1 MLTQGERSEPWDT
14 RNKLKPTNMKK
25 TIIATFVAL
34 SMLTVG
40 CNHGNGE
47 LVNEK
52 QVQVIEQ
59 YVDHTIAPTYTNLA
73 NQSEQLVNE
82 LTAFRASHSQADL
95 NQACETFLAARAW
108 WEKSEAF
115 LFGAASDFGID
126 PHIDSWPLDVA
137 AFNTMMS
144 NTAQIQAMD
153 SEDGDVYAGEQLG
166 NALLG
171 FHGIEYILFRD
182 GQVKNAS
189 EISDLEMIYAIA
201 VAGDLR
207 NRCFQLEVSWIGNK
221 AAQSHRDKVEEL
233 ELNSTVNGGSYSY
246 GDNLKKAGNPGS
258 TYASSVSGL
267 MAIVDGC
274 KTIADEVGTSKIG
287 KPYNGEDPNYIES
300 PYSQKSIDDFY
311 DNILS
316 IQNAYYGGIEGQ
328 RSDKLSLHAYIKKM
342 DNKLDNE
349 VEAAINTALDK
360 ISAMPR
366 PFVNNYTT
374 AKNAE
379 AIEACQNLDDV
390 LSKVN
395 EALRTYE
402 E

>member
-1 MLTQGERSEPWDT
+1 ML
-14 RNKLKPTNMKK
+14 
-25 TIIATFVAL
+25 A
-34 SMLTVG
+34 VG
-40 CNHGNGE
+40 CHHGEGN

-59 YVDHTIAPTYTNLA
+59 YVDHTVAPTYTNLA
-73 NQSEQLVNE
+73 NSTERLVNE
-82 LTAFRASHSQADL
+82 LTAFRASHSQSDL
-95 NQACETFLAARAW
+95 NKACETFLSARAW

-171 FHGIEYILFRD
+171 FHGIEYILFHN
-182 GQVKNAS
+182 GQVKSAS

-287 KPYNGEDPNYIES
+287 KPYNGEDANYIES
-300 PYSQKSIDDFY
+300 PYSQKSIEDFY

-328 RSDKLSLHAYIKKM
+328 RNDKLSLHAYVKKM

-349 VEAAINTALDK
+349 VEEAINTALTK
-360 ISAMPR
+360 INAMPR
-366 PFVNNYTT
+366 PFVQNYTNP
-374 AKNAE
+374 ANGE
-379 AIEACQNLDDV
+379 AIEACQTLDEV
-390 LSKVN
+390 LSRVN
-395 EALRTYE
+395 DALRTYE
-402 E
+402 D

>member
-1 MLTQGERSEPWDT
+1 
-14 RNKLKPTNMKK
+14 MKK
-25 TIIATFVAL
+25 TITATLVAIALLA
-34 SMLTVG
+34 VG
-40 CNHGNGE
+40 CKHGEGN

-73 NQSEQLVNE
+73 NYTDQLVNE
-82 LTAFRASHSQADL
+82 LTAFRASHSQGDL
-95 NQACETFLAARAW
+95 NKACETFLAARAW

-171 FHGIEYILFRD
+171 FHGIEYILFNN

-207 NRCFQLEVSWIGNK
+207 NRCFQLEVSWIGDK

-300 PYSQKSIDDFY
+300 PYSQKSINDFY

-328 RSDKLSLHAYIKKM
+328 RNDKLSLHTYVKKM

-349 VEAAINTALDK
+349 VEDAINTALEK
-360 ISAMPR
+360 INAMPR
-366 PFVNNYTT
+366 PFVNNYTNP
-374 AKNAE
+374 KNAE
-379 AIEACQNLDDV
+379 AIEACQALDEV

-402 E
+402 D

>member
-1 MLTQGERSEPWDT
+1 MNSP
-14 RNKLKPTNMKK
+14 NM
-25 TIIATFVAL
+25 
-34 SMLTVG
+34 
-40 CNHGNGE
+40 
-47 LVNEK
+47 
-52 QVQVIEQ
+52 
-59 YVDHTIAPTYTNLA
+59 
-73 NQSEQLVNE
+73 
-82 LTAFRASHSQADL
+82 
-95 NQACETFLAARAW
+95 LAALA
-108 WEKSEAF
+108 
-115 LFGAASDFGID
+115 G
-126 PHIDSWPLDVA
+126 
-137 AFNTMMS
+137 
-144 NTAQIQAMD
+144 
-153 SEDGDVYAGEQLG
+153 EDGDVVAGEQLG

-171 FHGIEYILFRD
+171 FHGIEYILFNNGQARD
-182 GQVKNAS
+182 AS
-189 EISDLEMIYAIA
+189 EVTETQMVYAVA

-207 NRCFQLEVSWIGNK
+207 NRCFQLEVSWIGD
-221 AAQSHRDKVEEL
+221 AAAKTHRDKVEEL

-258 TYASSVSGL
+258 TYASSVMGL

-300 PYSQKSIDDFY
+300 PYSQKSIDDFH

-328 RSDKLSLHAYIKKM
+328 RNDKLSLHAYVKKM
-342 DNKLDNE
+342 DSKLDNE

-366 PFVNNYTT
+366 PFVNNYTN

-402 E
+402 D

>member
-1 MLTQGERSEPWDT
+1 
-14 RNKLKPTNMKK
+14 MKK
-25 TIIATFVAL
+25 TFLATIVAIA
-34 SMLTVG
+34 MLAVG
-40 CNHGNGE
+40 CKHGEGN

-73 NQSEQLVNE
+73 NNTEQLVNE
-82 LTAFRASHSQADL
+82 LTAFRASHSQSDL
-95 NQACETFLAARAW
+95 NKACETFLAARAW

-144 NTAQIQAMD
+144 NTTQIQAMD

-171 FHGIEYILFRD
+171 FHGIEYILFRN
-182 GQVKNAS
+182 GQVKNAA

-207 NRCFQLEVSWIGNK
+207 DRCFQLEVSWIGDK

-258 TYASSVSGL
+258 TYASSVNGL
-267 MAIVDGC
+267 MAIIDGC

-287 KPYNGEDPNYIES
+287 KPYNGEDHNYIES

-328 RSDKLSLHAYIKKM
+328 RNDKLSLHAYVKKM

-349 VEAAINTALDK
+349 VEEAINNALTK
-360 ISAMPR
+360 INAMPR
-366 PFVNNYTT
+366 PFVNNYTNP
-374 AKNAE
+374 KNAE
-379 AIEACQNLDDV
+379 AIEACQALDEV
-390 LSKVN
+390 LSRVN

-402 E
+402 D

>member
-1 MLTQGERSEPWDT
+1 
-14 RNKLKPTNMKK
+14 MKK
-25 TIIATFVAL
+25 TFIATIVAIAFVAA
-34 SMLTVG
+34 G

-52 QVQVIEQ
+52 QAQVLQQ
-59 YVDHTIAPTYTNLA
+59 YVDHTIAPTYTHLA
-73 NQSEQLVNE
+73 NYTDQLVNE
-82 LTAFRASHSQADL
+82 LETFRTSGSQSDL
-95 NQACETFLAARAW
+95 NKVCETFLNARAW

-126 PHIDSWPLDVA
+126 PHIDSWPLDVD
-137 AFNTMMS
+137 AFNNLMNSPNML
-144 NTAQIQAMD
+144 AALD
-153 SEDGDVYAGEQLG
+153 GEDGDVVAGEQLG

-171 FHGIEYILFRD
+171 FHGIEYILFSN
-182 GQVKNAS
+182 GQVKSAS
-189 EISDLEMIYAIA
+189 EITDMQMVYAVA

-207 NRCFQLEVSWIGNK
+207 NRCFQLEVSWVGD
-221 AAQSHRDKVEEL
+221 AAPKSHRDKVEEL
-233 ELNSTVNGGSYSY
+233 ELNTIVNSGNYNY

-258 TYASSVSGL
+258 TYASTVTGL

-300 PYSQKSIDDFY
+300 PYSQKSIEDFY
-311 DNILS
+311 NNILS

-328 RSDKLSLHAYIKKM
+328 RNDKLSLHAYVKKM

-349 VEAAINTALDK
+349 VEEAINEALTK
-360 ISAMPR
+360 INAMPR
-366 PFVNNYTT
+366 PFVSNFTNPL
-374 AKNAE
+374 NAE

-395 EALRTYE
+395 EALRTYDE
-402 E
+402 

>member
-1 MLTQGERSEPWDT
+1 
-14 RNKLKPTNMKK
+14 MKR
-25 TIIATFVAL
+25 TFIATIVAIAFL
-34 SMLTVG
+34 AVG
-40 CNHGNGE
+40 CNHSNGE

-52 QVQVIEQ
+52 QAQVIEQ
-59 YVDHTIAPTYTNLA
+59 YVNHTIAPTYSNLA
-73 NQSEQLVNE
+73 LYTDKLVNDLE
-82 LTAFRASHSQADL
+82 AFRDSRSQSDL
-95 NQACETFLAARAW
+95 NNVCETFLTARAW

-126 PHIDSWPLDVA
+126 PHIDSWPLDVD
-137 AFNTMMS
+137 AFNNLMNSPSML
-144 NTAQIQAMD
+144 AALAG
-153 SEDGDVYAGEQLG
+153 EDGDVVAGEQLG

-171 FHGIEYILFRD
+171 FHGIEYILFNN
-182 GQVKNAS
+182 GQPKSAS
-189 EISDLEMIYAIA
+189 EITTSQLGYAIA

-207 NRCFQLEVSWIGNK
+207 NRCFQLEVSWIGD
-221 AAQSHRDKVEEL
+221 AAPKEHRDKVEEL
-233 ELNSTVNGGSYSY
+233 ELNTTVNSGSYNY

-300 PYSQKSIDDFY
+300 PYSQKSIEDFY
-311 DNILS
+311 NNILS

-328 RSDKLSLHAYIKKM
+328 RTDKLSLHAYVKKI
-342 DNKLDNE
+342 NANLDNE
-349 VEAAINTALDK
+349 VENAIQNALDK
-360 ISAMPR
+360 INAMPR
-366 PFVNNYTT
+366 PFVSNYTNP
-374 AKNAE
+374 KNAE

>member
-1 MLTQGERSEPWDT
+1 
-14 RNKLKPTNMKK
+14 MKR
-25 TIIATFVAL
+25 TTVIIATIVAIAL
-34 SMLTVG
+34 VATS
-40 CNHGNGE
+40 CKHGEGN

-73 NQSEQLVNE
+73 NYTDQLVNE
-82 LTAFRASHSQADL
+82 LTAFRASHSQGDL
-95 NQACETFLAARAW
+95 NKACETFLAARAW

-126 PHIDSWPLDVA
+126 PHIDSWPLDVV

-171 FHGIEYILFRD
+171 FHGIEYILFNN

-207 NRCFQLEVSWIGNK
+207 NRCFQLEVSWIGDK

-300 PYSQKSIDDFY
+300 PYSQKSINDFY

-328 RSDKLSLHAYIKKM
+328 RNDKLSLHAYVKKM

-349 VEAAINTALDK
+349 VEEAINTALTK
-360 ISAMPR
+360 INAMPR
-366 PFVNNYTT
+366 PFVNNYTNP
-374 AKNAE
+374 KNAE
-379 AIEACQNLDDV
+379 AIEACQNLDEV
-390 LSKVN
+390 LSRVN
-395 EALRTYE
+395 EALRTNE
-402 E
+402 D

>member
-1 MLTQGERSEPWDT
+1 
-14 RNKLKPTNMKK
+14 MKK
-25 TIIATFVAL
+25 TFIATIVAIAFVAA
-34 SMLTVG
+34 G

-52 QVQVIEQ
+52 QAQVLQQ
-59 YVDHTIAPTYTNLA
+59 YVDHTIAPTYTHLA
-73 NQSEQLVNE
+73 NYTDQLVNE
-82 LTAFRASHSQADL
+82 LETFRSSRSQSDL
-95 NQACETFLAARAW
+95 NKVCETFLNARAW

-126 PHIDSWPLDVA
+126 PHIDSWPLDVD
-137 AFNTMMS
+137 AFNNLMNSPNML
-144 NTAQIQAMD
+144 AALD
-153 SEDGDVYAGEQLG
+153 GEDGDVVAGEQLG

-171 FHGIEYILFRD
+171 FHGIEYILFSN
-182 GQVKNAS
+182 GQVKSAS
-189 EISDLEMIYAIA
+189 EITDMQMVYAVA

-207 NRCFQLEVSWIGNK
+207 NRCFQLEVSWVGD
-221 AAQSHRDKVEEL
+221 AAPKSHRDKVEEL
-233 ELNSTVNGGSYSY
+233 ELNTIVNSGNYNY

-258 TYASSVSGL
+258 TYASTVTGL

-300 PYSQKSIDDFY
+300 PYSQKSIEDFY
-311 DNILS
+311 NNILS

-328 RSDKLSLHAYIKKM
+328 RNDKLSLHAYVKKM

-349 VEAAINTALDK
+349 VEEAINEALTK
-360 ISAMPR
+360 INAMPR
-366 PFVNNYTT
+366 PFVSNFTNPL
-374 AKNAE
+374 NAE

-395 EALRTYE
+395 EALRTYDE
-402 E
+402 

>member
-1 MLTQGERSEPWDT
+1 
-14 RNKLKPTNMKK
+14 MKK
-25 TIIATFVAL
+25 TIIATIVAAAFL
-34 SMLTVG
+34 AVG

-52 QVQVIEQ
+52 QAQVIEQ
-59 YVDHTIAPTYTNLA
+59 YVNHTIAPTYSNLA
-73 NQSEQLVNE
+73 LYTDRLVNDLE
-82 LTAFRASHSQADL
+82 AFQSSHSQSDL
-95 NQACETFLAARAW
+95 NKVCETFLAARAW

-126 PHIDSWPLDVA
+126 PHIDSWPLDVD
-137 AFNTMMS
+137 AFNNLMNSPNML
-144 NTAQIQAMD
+144 AALAG
-153 SEDGDVYAGEQLG
+153 EDGDVVAGEQLG

-171 FHGIEYILFRD
+171 FHGIEYILFSN
-182 GQVKNAS
+182 GQPRNAS
-189 EISDLEMIYAIA
+189 EITASQMDYAIA

-207 NRCFQLEVSWIGNK
+207 NRCFQLEVSWIGD
-221 AAQSHRDKVEEL
+221 AAPQSHRDKVEEL
-233 ELNSTVNGGSYSY
+233 ELNTTVNGGNYNY
-246 GDNLKKAGNPGS
+246 GDNLKKAGNSGS
-258 TYASSVSGL
+258 TYASTVTGL
-267 MAIVDGC
+267 MVIVDGC

-300 PYSQKSIDDFY
+300 PYSQKSIEDFY
-311 DNILS
+311 NNILS

-328 RSDKLSLHAYIKKM
+328 RNDKLSLHAYVKKM

-349 VEAAINTALDK
+349 VEEAIQNALDK
-360 ISAMPR
+360 INAMPL
-366 PFVNNYTT
+366 PFVSNYTNP
-374 AKNAE
+374 ANAE
-379 AIEACQNLDDV
+379 AIEACQSLDDV

>member
-14 RNKLKPTNMKK
+14 RNKLNPTNMKK
-25 TIIATFVAL
+25 TLIATIVAITL
-34 SMLTVG
+34 VATS
-40 CNHGNGE
+40 CNHGEGN

-73 NQSEQLVNE
+73 NQTETLVNE
-82 LTAFRASHSQADL
+82 LTAFKASGSQNDL
-95 NQACETFLAARAW
+95 NKVCETFLTARSW

-126 PHIDSWPLDVA
+126 PHIDSWPLDVD
-137 AFNTMMS
+137 AFNNLMNSPSML
-144 NTAQIQAMD
+144 AALAG
-153 SEDGDVYAGEQLG
+153 EDGDVVAGEQLG

-171 FHGIEYILFRD
+171 FHGIEYILFAN
-182 GQVKNAS
+182 GQPRNAN
-189 EISDLEMIYAIA
+189 EITASQLDYAIA

-207 NRCFQLEVSWIGNK
+207 NRCFQLEVSWIGD
-221 AAQSHRDKVEEL
+221 AAPKSHRDKVEEL
-233 ELNSTVNGGSYSY
+233 ELNSSVNGGSYSY
-246 GDNLKKAGNPGS
+246 GDNLRKAGTPGS
-258 TYASSVSGL
+258 TYASTVSGL

-300 PYSQKSIDDFY
+300 PYSQKSIEDFH

-328 RSDKLSLHAYIKKM
+328 RNDKLSLHAYVKKM
-342 DNKLDNE
+342 DSKLDNE
-349 VEAAINTALDK
+349 VEEAITNALNK
-360 ISAMPR
+360 INAMPR
-366 PFVNNYTT
+366 PFVNNYTNP
-374 AKNAE
+374 KNAE
-379 AIEACQNLDDV
+379 AIEACQALDEV

>member
-1 MLTQGERSEPWDT
+1 
-14 RNKLKPTNMKK
+14 MKK
-25 TIIATFVAL
+25 TITATLVAIALLA
-34 SMLTVG
+34 VG
-40 CNHGNGE
+40 CKHGEGN

-73 NQSEQLVNE
+73 NYTDQLVNE
-82 LTAFRASHSQADL
+82 LTAFRASHSQGDL
-95 NQACETFLAARAW
+95 NKACETFLAARAW

-207 NRCFQLEVSWIGNK
+207 NRCFQLEVSWIGDN
-221 AAQSHRDKVEEL
+221 APTSHREKVEEL
-233 ELNSTVNGGSYSY
+233 ELNTTVNGGSYSY

-287 KPYNGEDPNYIES
+287 KPYNGEDANYIES

-328 RSDKLSLHAYIKKM
+328 RNDKLSLHAYVKKM

-349 VEAAINTALDK
+349 VEEAINTALAK
-360 ISAMPR
+360 INAMPR
-366 PFVNNYTT
+366 PFVNNYTNP
-374 AKNAE
+374 KNAE
-379 AIEACQNLDDV
+379 AIEACQALDEV

-402 E
+402 D

>member
-1 MLTQGERSEPWDT
+1 
-14 RNKLKPTNMKK
+14 MKK
-25 TIIATFVAL
+25 TTLATLVAIALLA
-34 SMLTVG
+34 VG
-40 CNHGNGE
+40 CKHGEGN

-73 NQSEQLVNE
+73 NNTEQLVNE
-82 LTAFRASHSQADL
+82 LTAFRASHSQSDL
-95 NQACETFLAARAW
+95 NKACETFLAARAW

-171 FHGIEYILFRD
+171 FHGIEYILFRN
-182 GQVKNAS
+182 GQVKNAA

-207 NRCFQLEVSWIGNK
+207 NRCFQLEVSWIGDK

-258 TYASSVSGL
+258 TYTSSVNGL
-267 MAIVDGC
+267 MAIIDGC

-300 PYSQKSIDDFY
+300 PYSHKSIDDFY

-328 RSDKLSLHAYIKKM
+328 RNDKLSLHAYVKKM

-349 VEAAINTALDK
+349 VEEAINNALTK
-360 ISAMPR
+360 INAMPR
-366 PFVNNYTT
+366 PFVNNYTNP
-374 AKNAE
+374 KNAE
-379 AIEACQNLDDV
+379 AIEACQALDEV
-390 LSKVN
+390 LSRVN

-402 E
+402 D

>member
-1 MLTQGERSEPWDT
+1 
-14 RNKLKPTNMKK
+14 MKK
-25 TIIATFVAL
+25 TFIATIVAAAFL
-34 SMLTVG
+34 AVG

-52 QVQVIEQ
+52 QAQVIEQ
-59 YVDHTIAPTYTNLA
+59 YVNHTIAPTYSNLA
-73 NQSEQLVNE
+73 LYTDRLVNDLE
-82 LTAFRASHSQADL
+82 AFQSSHSQSDL
-95 NQACETFLAARAW
+95 NKVCETFLAARAW

-126 PHIDSWPLDVA
+126 PHIDSWPLDVD
-137 AFNTMMS
+137 AFNNLMNSPNML
-144 NTAQIQAMD
+144 AALAG
-153 SEDGDVYAGEQLG
+153 EDGDVVAGEQLG

-171 FHGIEYILFRD
+171 FHGIEYILFSN
-182 GQVKNAS
+182 GQPRSAS
-189 EISDLEMIYAIA
+189 EITASQMDYAIA

-207 NRCFQLEVSWIGNK
+207 NRCFQLEVSWIGD
-221 AAQSHRDKVEEL
+221 AAPQSHRDKVEEL
-233 ELNSTVNGGSYSY
+233 ELNTTVNGGNYNY
-246 GDNLKKAGNPGS
+246 GDNLKKAGNSGS
-258 TYASSVSGL
+258 TYASTVTGL
-267 MAIVDGC
+267 MVIVDGC

-300 PYSQKSIDDFY
+300 PYSQKSIEDFY
-311 DNILS
+311 NNILS

-328 RSDKLSLHAYIKKM
+328 RNDKLSLHAYVKKM

-349 VEAAINTALDK
+349 VEEAIQNALDK
-360 ISAMPR
+360 INAMPL
-366 PFVNNYTT
+366 PFVSNYTNP
-374 AKNAE
+374 ANAE
-379 AIEACQNLDDV
+379 AIEACQSLDDV

>member
-1 MLTQGERSEPWDT
+1 
-14 RNKLKPTNMKK
+14 MKK
-25 TIIATFVAL
+25 TTLATLVAIALLA
-34 SMLTVG
+34 VG
-40 CNHGNGE
+40 CKHGEGN

-73 NQSEQLVNE
+73 NNTEQLVNE
-82 LTAFRASHSQADL
+82 LTAFRASHSQSDL
-95 NQACETFLAARAW
+95 NKACETFLAARAW

-171 FHGIEYILFRD
+171 FHGIEYILFRN
-182 GQVKNAS
+182 GQVKNAA

-207 NRCFQLEVSWIGNK
+207 NRCFQLEVSWIGDK

-258 TYASSVSGL
+258 TYTSSVNGL
-267 MAIVDGC
+267 MAIIDGC

-300 PYSQKSIDDFY
+300 PYSHKSIDDFY

-328 RSDKLSLHAYIKKM
+328 RNDKLSLHAYVKKM
-342 DNKLDNE
+342 DSKLDNE

-366 PFVNNYTT
+366 PFVNNYTN